1 MVFESGYG
9 GGGVVDICDR
19 DFGSLGTSSFRP
31 RYVEGCIFDAGYG
44 MFVWITVDF
53 VACRVGVKSARLGTQ
68 SSPDLVNEG

>member
-31 RYVEGCIFDAGYG
+31 RYVEGCIFDASYG
-44 MFVWITVDF
+44 MFVLDY
-53 VACRVGVKSARLGTQ
+53 S
-68 SSPDLVNEG
+68 